1 MIARAFGTVPTAY
14 HPRRRGGSRCAL
26 PANRIAMPPR
36 PTLLCLGHAAFDLI
50 YRIPAFPARPM
61 KVPASS
67 LVISGGGMASNAA
80 CAIARL
86 GGDVRFAGVVGDD
99 VFGALVAEDLTRH
112 GVAIGHLA
120 KVEGA
125 STSVS
130 SIVVDAA
137 GERLIINHRGSALDA
152 AAPDFSTAVTGIAV
166 LLCDV
171 RWPRG
176 ARAAFAAA
184 RAAGVPSVLDADV
197 AAPELLAELAQLADH
212 VVFSEPGFACWA
224 GHAADAANA
233 SDWLQSLVSAGCALA
248 AVTLGERGVLYA
260 TPRGIARHPAFAVDA
275 VETLG
280 AGDVFHGAYAL
291 ALAEGAAIDDA
302 LRFAA
307 AAAAEKCRR
316 SGGRAALPSRADV
329 DARMQIR

>member
-1 MIARAFGTVPTAY
+1 
-14 HPRRRGGSRCAL
+14 
-26 PANRIAMPPR
+26 MPSR

-50 YRIPAFPARPM
+50 YRVEAFPARPT
-61 KVPASS
+61 KVPASG
-67 LVISGGGMASNAA
+67 LTLSGGGMASNAA

-99 VFGALVAEDLTRH
+99 VFGTLVAEDLARH
-112 GVAIGHLA
+112 GVGIAQLA
-120 KVEGA
+120 RVAGA
-125 STSVS
+125 TTSVS
-130 SIVVDAA
+130 SIVVDAS
-137 GERLIINHRGSALDA
+137 GERMIINHRGSALDA
-152 AAPDFSTAVTGIAV
+152 APPDLTTAVADAAV

-184 RAAGVPSVLDADV
+184 RAAGVTSVLDADV
-197 AAPELLAELAQLADH
+197 ATPEILAEFAVLADH
-212 VVFSEPGFACWA
+212 VVFSEPGFAHWA
-224 GHAADAANA
+224 GHTVDAAGAENK
-233 SDWLQSLVSAGCALA
+233 LVSLVRSGCALA
-248 AVTLGERGVLYA
+248 AVTLGERGVLRA
-260 TPRGIARHPAFAVDA
+260 TSHGVARTAAFAVDA

-302 LRFAA
+302 LRFAS

-316 SGGRAALPSRADV
+316 AGGRAALPARADV
-329 DARMQIR
+329 DARLRRR